1 MDENN
6 QLTNKSELFVN
17 MRDYY
22 KGIGQNPYSVLPV
35 TYMISN
41 TNDPEFKQFEQYYHA
56 TRNKIT
62 EIKRLLDAE
71 LQNYYK
77 KRANDGKTKSK
88 RKRIENEYG
97 DESEYDLYEDDE
109 EVKAIRKKYKVPCNT
124 WIVKPGEDTNRGKG
138 INVAS
143 EFHEIKSLT
152 AQTCNG
158 HSDTTAII
166 QKYIDNPFLI
176 HKRKFD
182 FRVYALVT
190 SINQKLKAYF
200 YEDGYIRTSS

>member
-1 MDENN
+1 
-6 QLTNKSELFVN
+6 

-22 KGIGQNPYSVLPV
+22 KGIGQNPFSVLPV
-35 TYMISN
+35 TYLISN
-41 TNDPEFKQFEQYYHA
+41 TNDAEFKQFEQHYNA
-56 TRNKIT
+56 TRNRIV
-62 EIKRLLDAE
+62 EVKRQLELE
-71 LQNYYK
+71 LQNHYK
-77 KRANDGKTKSK
+77 KRAAEGKAKPK
-88 RKRIENEYG
+88 RKRVENEYG
-97 DESEYDLYEDDE
+97 DESDPEYEDDE
-109 EVKAIRKKYKVPCNT
+109 EVKAIRKKYKVPCNA
-124 WIVKPGEDTNRGKG
+124 WIVKPGEDTNRGRG

-143 EFHEIKSLT
+143 ELHEIKALT
-152 AQTCNG
+152 AATCNG
-158 HSDTTAII
+158 QRDSTAIV